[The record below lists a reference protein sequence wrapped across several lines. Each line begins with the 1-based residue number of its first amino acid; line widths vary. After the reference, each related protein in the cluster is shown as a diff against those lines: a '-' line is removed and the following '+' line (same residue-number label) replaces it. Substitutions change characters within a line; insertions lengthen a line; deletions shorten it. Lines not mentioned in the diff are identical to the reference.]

1 MPSVFLF
8 CLASLAAQVSSLGS
22 GSTEV
27 FVFHSLCILNTQ
39 HGLRRHT
46 TLTAR
51 KEWNWSGRMN
61 EALIRGPHHLLAKL
75 LPYRRSDCLEARHL
89 PNTWI
94 RFMQRT
100 SLGDGSL
107 PGSPPFLLFDSL
119 STGTCRTEHV
129 LGRCGNHELTKTKG
143 SKWCSSATGEGHSGQ
158 TASFLVERHSL
169 GMHSCGCTWSIWD
182 GSWSMS

>member
-1 MPSVFLF
+1 MFFIP
-8 CLASLAAQVSSLGS
+8 CVSSTP
-22 GSTEV
+22 ST
-27 FVFHSLCILNTQ
+27 
-39 HGLRRHT
+39 GLRRHR
-46 TLTAR
+46 TLSAL

-61 EALIRGPHHLLAKL
+61 EALTRGPHHLLAKL
-75 LPYRRSDCLEARHL
+75 LPYRSNDCLEARHL

-94 RFMQRT
+94 RFRQRT

-119 STGTCRTEHV
+119 STGKCRTEHV
-129 LGRCGNHELTKTKG
+129 LGRCGKQELTKTKG

-169 GMHSCGCTWSIWD
+169 GLLVDARGRSGMAAGPCPNFSCPC
-182 GSWSMS
+182 